1 MKILID
7 VEDSLLGKA
16 LNECETQNVSFDRFV
31 TDALRN
37 AIDELIEA
45 EDKSTV
51 ADTVAKAIEAARAI
65 LPGNTFHLDDI
76 CSPDDWSA
84 LNGGERKILGKAFR
98 KAVET
103 GSPAIARHIG
113 RTSGN
118 KAIYERV

>member
-1 MKILID
+1 MKILLD

-16 LNECETQNVSFDRFV
+16 LSECETQNLTFDKLV
-31 TDALRN
+31 ADALRN
-37 AIDELIEA
+37 ALDEPA
-45 EDKSTV
+45 ETDERSTV

-65 LPGNTFHLDDI
+65 PAGSTFHLDDI

-103 GSPAIARHIG
+103 GSPAIARHVG